1 MCIKYLDTPIIFK
14 ILNKID
20 LDNGFFINTVY
31 LFVLYIRYLNLYKSI
46 CINNIIIDKSIFVKD
61 FFQSKYNSIK
71 SIKNND

>member
-1 MCIKYLDTPIIFK
+1 MKKTV
-14 ILNKID
+14 NKID